1 MKNLAL
7 NDRRH
12 NIYITLLHKNNR
24 MKKIITLLNMLSLS
38 ALLSV
43 TACNNSAND
52 KTTNVADTV
61 TTRVDTAMQDTK
73 QAAQNAVNDV
83 KGDNGNPDSNFV
95 VKATAANMEEI
106 ALIKAGMDM
115 GTSKELKMHA
125 KMMMTDHKG
134 LAAKVKAYSAG
145 KHYTLPDNDNGKS
158 ADDMDKLNKN
168 SKGADWD
175 KAWASMMVDK
185 HNDAIDLFEK
195 GQNNVKDA
203 DLKALITNTLPTLHS
218 HLDMMK
224 QLQDK
229 LK

>member
-1 MKNLAL
+1 M
-7 NDRRH
+7 
-12 NIYITLLHKNNR
+12 TLLHKTIF
-24 MKKIITLLNMLSLS
+24 MKKTITLLSIVS
-38 ALLSV
+38 ACCLLCA
-43 TACNNSAND
+43 TACNNSANN
-52 KTTNVADTV
+52 KTTSVADTV
-61 TTRVDTAMQDTK
+61 MTRVDTAMQDAK

-83 KGDNGNPDSNFV
+83 KADMNGNPDSNFV
-95 VKATAANMEEI
+95 VKAATANAEEI
-106 ALIKAGMDM
+106 VLIKAGIDM

-145 KHYTLPDNDNGKS
+145 KNYILPDGDNGKS

-175 KAWASMMVDK
+175 KAWVSMMIDK

-195 GQNNVKDA
+195 GQNNVMDA
-203 DLKALITNTLPTLHS
+203 DLKAIITNTLPTLHS

-229 LK
+229 MK